1 MAPCEMDDVEFMNGA
16 QVFVCFRVFRINSLL
31 PRSMF
36 ISVVRKLLEHAIP
49 SIRRRAMELLSA
61 KLQHQSNFFFLTEDE
76 SSLVQLIQPLT
87 SIAQGQGLNEE
98 AALNQQTAF
107 FTLKL
112 VCRLLGPSSSA
123 SFRPV
128 MDMVIDI
135 ISPKSSSSVNVLAS
149 AFLCLA
155 ELIQNMA
162 VQSLPYLPRYGN
174 NLIARLEDMSVIES
188 HELLLLSVVTALY
201 KLVETLAQF
210 LVPYLSSI
218 LKKVSRS

>member
-1 MAPCEMDDVEFMNGA
+1 
-16 QVFVCFRVFRINSLL
+16 
-31 PRSMF
+31 
-36 ISVVRKLLEHAIP
+36 
-49 SIRRRAMELLSA
+49 
-61 KLQHQSNFFFLTEDE
+61 
-76 SSLVQLIQPLT
+76 
-87 SIAQGQGLNEE
+87 
-98 AALNQQTAF
+98 
-107 FTLKL
+107 
-112 VCRLLGPSSSA
+112 
-123 SFRPV
+123 